1 MPQDRNG
8 IFTRCGLQQL
18 PRQIHCRLRQ
28 GGNDETVQKLAAA
41 VLAAALALTMV
52 GCGGGNSYAM
62 QDELLKIT
70 IDNLTDVDETVTHTK
85 KADEMAAA
93 LLAAADTAAEQ
104 MENKG
109 VDAKEL
115 LQNPAVIKAAKIDLE
130 KTPCMFNPIDVDS
143 QIKSSGVMGEFLK
156 MEWMAN
162 AAGLYRF
169 VPLGTGTFNPG
180 DNKVEIGAATH
191 KIGDKSYTLI
201 LITYTPTTTPAN
213 HL

>member
-1 MPQDRNG
+1 MKL
-8 IFTRCGLQQL
+8 FK
-18 PRQIHCRLRQ
+18 
-28 GGNDETVQKLAAA
+28 KLAAA

-52 GCGGGNSYAM
+52 GCGGNSYAT
-62 QDELLKIT
+62 QNELLKIT
-70 IDNLTDVDETVTHTK
+70 IDQIGETVTHTK

-143 QIKSSGVMGEFLK
+143 QIKSSGVLGEYLK
-156 MEWMAN
+156 MQWMAEVTRPSKFDPIGMFRPSEN
-162 AAGLYRF
+162 
-169 VPLGTGTFNPG
+169 
-180 DNKVEIGAATH
+180 DKVEIGAATH
-191 KIGDKSYTLI
+191 KIGDKSYILI
-201 LITYTPTTTPAN
+201 LVTYTPTTPSIT
-213 HL
+213 

>member
-1 MPQDRNG
+1 MKL
-8 IFTRCGLQQL
+8 FK
-18 PRQIHCRLRQ
+18 
-28 GGNDETVQKLAAA
+28 KLAAA

-52 GCGGGNSYAM
+52 GCGGNSYAM
-62 QDELLKIT
+62 QNELLKIT
-70 IDNLTDVDETVTHTK
+70 IDNLTDVNETVTHTK

-143 QIKSSGVMGEFLK
+143 QIKSSGVLGEFLK
-156 MEWMAN
+156 MQWMMEVTSP
-162 AAGLYRF
+162 RQF
-169 VPLGTGTFNPG
+169 ERIGTFDPG

-191 KIGDKSYTLI
+191 KIGDKSYILI
-201 LITYTPTTTPAN
+201 LVTYTPTTPSIT
-213 HL
+213 

>member
-1 MPQDRNG
+1 MKL
-8 IFTRCGLQQL
+8 FK
-18 PRQIHCRLRQ
+18 
-28 GGNDETVQKLAAA
+28 KLAAA

-52 GCGGGNSYAM
+52 GCGGNSYAV
-62 QDELLKIT
+62 QDELLKIA
-70 IDNLTDVDETVTHTK
+70 IDNLTNVGETVTHTK

-93 LLAAADTAAEQ
+93 LLAAADTAAGQ

-130 KTPCMFNPIDVDS
+130 KTPCMFNPIDIDS
-143 QIKSSGVMGEFLK
+143 RIKSSGTLGNFLK
-156 MEWMAN
+156 MQWMAD

-169 VPLGTGTFNPG
+169 VRPGAFNPG
-180 DNKVEIGAATH
+180 KNDKIEIGAATH

-213 HL
+213 PL

>member
-1 MPQDRNG
+1 MKL
-8 IFTRCGLQQL
+8 FK
-18 PRQIHCRLRQ
+18 
-28 GGNDETVQKLAAA
+28 KLAAA

-52 GCGGGNSYAM
+52 GCGGNSYAT
-62 QDELLKIT
+62 QNELLKIT
-70 IDNLTDVDETVTHTK
+70 IDQIGETVTHTK

-143 QIKSSGVMGEFLK
+143 QIKSSGVLGEFLK
-156 MEWMAN
+156 MQWMAN

-169 VPLGTGTFNPG
+169 VDPGTFNPG

-213 HL
+213 PL

>member
-1 MPQDRNG
+1 MKL
-8 IFTRCGLQQL
+8 FK
-18 PRQIHCRLRQ
+18 
-28 GGNDETVQKLAAA
+28 KLAAA

-52 GCGGGNSYAM
+52 GCGGNSYAT
-62 QDELLKIT
+62 QNELLKIT
-70 IDNLTDVDETVTHTK
+70 IDQIGETVTHTK

>member
-1 MPQDRNG
+1 MKL
-8 IFTRCGLQQL
+8 FK
-18 PRQIHCRLRQ
+18 
-28 GGNDETVQKLAAA
+28 KLAAA

-52 GCGGGNSYAM
+52 GCGGNSYAT
-62 QDELLKIT
+62 QNELLKIT
-70 IDNLTDVDETVTHTK
+70 IDQIGETVTHTK

-143 QIKSSGVMGEFLK
+143 QIKSSGVLGEYLK
-156 MEWMAN
+156 MQWMMEVTSP
-162 AAGLYRF
+162 RQF
-169 VPLGTGTFNPG
+169 ESIGTFDPG

-191 KIGDKSYTLI
+191 KIGDESYILI
-201 LITYTPTTTPAN
+201 LVTYTPTTTPAN
-213 HL
+213 PL

>member
-1 MPQDRNG
+1 MKL
-8 IFTRCGLQQL
+8 FK
-18 PRQIHCRLRQ
+18 
-28 GGNDETVQKLAAA
+28 KLAAA

-52 GCGGGNSYAM
+52 GCGGNSYAT
-62 QDELLKIT
+62 QNELLKIT
-70 IDNLTDVDETVTHTK
+70 IDQIGETVTHTK

-143 QIKSSGVMGEFLK
+143 QIKSSGVLGEFLK
-156 MEWMAN
+156 MQWMMEVTSP
-162 AAGLYRF
+162 RQF
-169 VPLGTGTFNPG
+169 ERIGTFDPG

-191 KIGDKSYTLI
+191 KIGDENYTLI

-213 HL
+213 PL

>member
-1 MPQDRNG
+1 MKL
-8 IFTRCGLQQL
+8 FK
-18 PRQIHCRLRQ
+18 
-28 GGNDETVQKLAAA
+28 KLAAA

-52 GCGGGNSYAM
+52 GCGGNSYAT
-62 QDELLKIT
+62 QNELLKIT
-70 IDNLTDVDETVTHTK
+70 IDQIGETVTHTK

-93 LLAAADTAAEQ
+93 LLAAADTAAAQEA
-104 MENKG
+104 NNGK
-109 VDAKEL
+109 DAKEL
-115 LQNPAVIKAAKIDLE
+115 LLDPAVIKAAKIDLE

-156 MEWMAN
+156 MQWMAN

-169 VPLGTGTFNPG
+169 VDPGTFNPG

-213 HL
+213 PL

>member
-1 MPQDRNG
+1 MKL
-8 IFTRCGLQQL
+8 FK
-18 PRQIHCRLRQ
+18 
-28 GGNDETVQKLAAA
+28 KLAAA

-52 GCGGGNSYAM
+52 GCGGNSYAT
-62 QDELLKIT
+62 QNELLKIT
-70 IDNLTDVDETVTHTK
+70 IDQIGETVTHTK

-115 LQNPAVIKAAKIDLE
+115 LKDPAVIKAAGIDLE

-156 MEWMAN
+156 MQWMAN

-169 VPLGTGTFNPG
+169 VDPGTFNPG

-191 KIGDKSYTLI
+191 KIGDENYILI
-201 LITYTPTTTPAN
+201 LITYTPTTPSIT
-213 HL
+213 

>member
-1 MPQDRNG
+1 MKL
-8 IFTRCGLQQL
+8 FK
-18 PRQIHCRLRQ
+18 
-28 GGNDETVQKLAAA
+28 KLAAA

-52 GCGGGNSYAM
+52 GCGGNSYAT
-62 QDELLKIT
+62 QNELLKIT
-70 IDNLTDVDETVTHTK
+70 IDQIGETVTHTK

-143 QIKSSGVMGEFLK
+143 QIKSSGVLGEVLK
-156 MEWMAN
+156 MQWMMEVTSP
-162 AAGLYRF
+162 RQF
-169 VPLGTGTFNPG
+169 ERIGTFDPG

-191 KIGDKSYTLI
+191 KIGDKSYILI
-201 LITYTPTTTPAN
+201 LVTYTPTTPSIT
-213 HL
+213 

>member
-1 MPQDRNG
+1 MKL
-8 IFTRCGLQQL
+8 FK
-18 PRQIHCRLRQ
+18 
-28 GGNDETVQKLAAA
+28 KLAAA

-52 GCGGGNSYAM
+52 GCGGNSYAT
-62 QDELLKIT
+62 QNELLKIT
-70 IDNLTDVDETVTHTK
+70 IDNLTDVNETVTHTK

-93 LLAAADTAAEQ
+93 LLAAADTAAAQEA
-104 MENKG
+104 NNGK
-109 VDAKEL
+109 DAKEL
-115 LQNPAVIKAAKIDLE
+115 LLDPAVIKAAKIDLE

-156 MEWMAN
+156 MQWMAN

-169 VPLGTGTFNPG
+169 VDPGTFNPG

-191 KIGDKSYTLI
+191 KIGDESYILI